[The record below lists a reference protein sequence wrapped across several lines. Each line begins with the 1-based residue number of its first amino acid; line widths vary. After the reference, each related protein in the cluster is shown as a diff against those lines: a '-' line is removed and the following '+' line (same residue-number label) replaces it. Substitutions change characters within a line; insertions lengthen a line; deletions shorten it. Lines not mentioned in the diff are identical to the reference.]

1 MNRTTTRAGA
11 KSIDSDLSGHPLAAS
26 VLDRVPSQAQS
37 LFLPILSMEDGRP
50 LDPPYI
56 TRLFNRLRQQDPPLP
71 PIRFHGLTHSYT
83 ALMISSGADIAI
95 TSKSLGHSSI
105 SITADVYGHL
115 VGTAASD
122 AVNRAANL
130 LTRTSLAQQG
140 VEA

>member
-56 TRLFNRLRQQDPPLP
+56 TAVQQAPPAGP
-71 PIRFHGLTHSYT
+71 
-83 ALMISSGADIAI
+83 A
-95 TSKSLGHSSI
+95 
-105 SITADVYGHL
+105 
-115 VGTAASD
+115 TAAD
-122 AVNRAANL
+122 PFPRADTL
-130 LTRTSLAQQG
+130 LHSPDDLLG
-140 VEA
+140 C